1 MSARQAYKE
10 RLGSPRI
17 GLFVVKCVGT
27 LLGFQDCPN
36 GGWCGMVII
45 DFVEWQEKRGRLT
58 DFEQLV
64 LVQNH
69 NSPNAQ

>member
-17 GLFVVKCVGT
+17 GFFVVKCVGT

-45 DFVEWQEKRGRLT
+45 DFCRVAGEAGPADGL
-58 DFEQLV
+58 
-64 LVQNH
+64 
-69 NSPNAQ
+69 

>member
-1 MSARQAYKE
+1 
-10 RLGSPRI
+10 
-17 GLFVVKCVGT
+17 
-27 LLGFQDCPN
+27 
-36 GGWCGMVII
+36 MVII

-64 LVQNH
+64 FVPNH